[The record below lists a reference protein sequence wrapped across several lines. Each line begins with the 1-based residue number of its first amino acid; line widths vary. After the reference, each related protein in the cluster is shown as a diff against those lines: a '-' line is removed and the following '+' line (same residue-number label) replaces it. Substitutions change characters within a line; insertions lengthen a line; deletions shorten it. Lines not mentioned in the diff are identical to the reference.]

1 MNDKVVE
8 RERFAGSEISTACE
22 CLSLT
27 TLTTTKVA
35 TITVTIDGTAM
46 SILPS
51 PNGLY
56 TRTVY
61 TRVDRA
67 SRNYDPPNRY
77 RYTATATST
86 TTLTSIT
93 ATT

>member
-8 RERFAGSEISTACE
+8 LERFAGSEISTACE

-27 TLTTTKVA
+27 TPTTTKVA
-35 TITVTIDGTAM
+35 TTTVTIDGTAV

-67 SRNYDPPNRY
+67 SRNYDPNRY

>member
-8 RERFAGSEISTACE
+8 LERFAGSEISTACE

-35 TITVTIDGTAM
+35 TITVTIDGTAV

-61 TRVDRA
+61 TRADRA
-67 SRNYDPPNRY
+67 SRNYDPNRY